1 MYQIGTFFVK
11 TAILN
16 YTQSMNLNY
25 FEKHHFSR
33 SAGQKIADN
42 VTSVVGSWRFIII
55 QSTILFAWIILNSTI
70 GIMGYKWDAPP
81 FILLN
86 LMLSFQAAYTA
97 PFIMM
102 SQNRQSQIDRK
113 HAEQDYQVNKL
124 AEQEIEL
131 IQKQL
136 NELTDHVKQNADQ
149 KKELK
154 LIKSELKALTQLL
167 SK

>member
-1 MYQIGTFFVK
+1 
-11 TAILN
+11 
-16 YTQSMNLNY
+16 MNLNY

-33 SAGQKIADN
+33 SSGQKIADR
-42 VTSVVGSWRFIII
+42 VAEVVGSWDFILG
-55 QSTILFAWIILNSTI
+55 QSVILFFWILLNSTV
-70 GIMGYKWDAPP
+70 GIFGFKWDSYP
-81 FILLN
+81 FQSLN
-86 LMLSFQAAYTA
+86 LLLSFEAAYTA

-136 NELTDHVKQNADQ
+136 NELTNHVKQNVDQ

-154 LIKSELKALTQLL
+154 LIKSELQALTQLL